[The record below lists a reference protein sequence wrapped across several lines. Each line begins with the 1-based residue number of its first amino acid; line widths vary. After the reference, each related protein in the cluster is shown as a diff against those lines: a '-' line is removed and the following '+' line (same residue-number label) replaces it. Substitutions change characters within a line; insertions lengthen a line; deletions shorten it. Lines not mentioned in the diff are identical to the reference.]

1 VNRRSL
7 NRPGPLSGRVA
18 RVFVLLLGLAAGG
31 PAHAREAE
39 FPEPEAMR
47 SAVAFWMRVY
57 LEVTTN
63 GGLLHDARHLGVVY
77 EAVRLEPDSSRHG
90 RERHVDARRRHWE
103 AVLRRLG
110 RGGEPAS
117 ERERAIAQMYELELG
132 RVPTARDWRDAAERV
147 RFQLGQ
153 RDKFRDGLIRAGA
166 YEDEMRAIFRERG
179 MPEDLAFLPHVE
191 SSFNVRAY
199 SKYGAAGVWQ
209 FMRGTGRRFM
219 TVNYVIDER
228 LDPIRSTHAA
238 ARLLAENHRIL
249 GTWPLALTAYNHGAG
264 GLARAV
270 RNLGTNDIGEIVFRH
285 QSRSFGFASR
295 NFYAQFLAARRIVRS
310 YESWFG
316 PLERDVPEVVD
327 EVELPYFAQI
337 DDVERY
343 LGVSRSVVQDLNP
356 ALRPPVFRSGKRLP
370 RGYLLRLPAGTVQG
384 DAQAWLAQI
393 PETGRHGAQHAN
405 TYHVVRRG
413 DTLST
418 IAGRYR
424 TSVGRLV
431 ALNNLPGRHRIYPG
445 QVLQLP
451 DGAPTPPPARGIV
464 STAIAAVPEPE
475 PKPSQPVAEPVAEQP
490 APTLVAALSPA
501 AEPAPAT
508 TAFEP
513 GATAAEVTPVAEP
526 LLAAVQ
532 PEPEPLATAPAPPSP
547 DAASRFRRV
556 DGTRI
561 TVDAGETLGHYA
573 EWLEVSASRLRSLNR
588 LRPGRSLQL
597 GQRLVLDFSRVT
609 PAEFL
614 ERRIEYHKGIEEDFF
629 GSFRVTGTVE
639 HRLRSGESIWVLSHR
654 VYSVPTW
661 LIQRYNPDVDLAR
674 VTPGTRLVIPV
685 TERLG

>member
-1 VNRRSL
+1 VSRRSL
-7 NRPGPLSGRVA
+7 NFPALVAGRIA
-18 RVFVLLLGLAAGG
+18 LLCVLLLASRA
-31 PAHAREAE
+31 PAQTHDAD
-39 FPEPEAMR
+39 FPEPESMR

-63 GGLLHDARHLGVVY
+63 GGLLHDSRHLGLVY
-77 EAVRLEPDSSRHG
+77 EAIRLGPGVGTRA
-90 RERHVDARRRHWE
+90 RQRHVDGRRRHWE
-103 AVLRRLG
+103 AVLRRLA
-110 RGGEPAS
+110 RGAAPAN
-117 ERERAIAQMYELELG
+117 EREQAVAQMYEVELG
-132 RVPTARDWRDAAERV
+132 RVPVARDWREAAQRV

-153 RDKFRDGLIRAGA
+153 RDKFREGLIRAGA

-179 MPEDLAFLPHVE
+179 MPEDLAYLPHVE

-264 GLARAV
+264 GLARAT
-270 RNLGTNDIGEIVFRH
+270 RRLGTKDIGEIVFRH

-316 PLERDVPEVVD
+316 PLERDLPEAVD
-327 EVELPYFAQI
+327 LVELPYFAQI
-337 DDVERY
+337 EDVERY
-343 LGVSRSVVQDLNP
+343 LSVSREVVAELNP

-370 RGYLLRLPAGTVQG
+370 RGYQLRLPAGTVQG

-393 PETGRHGAQHAN
+393 PENRRHGAQHAN
-405 TYHVVRRG
+405 SYHVVRRG
-413 DTLST
+413 DTLSR
-418 IAGRYR
+418 IASRYR

-451 DGAPTPPPARGIV
+451 DDGAPTPPPSRGIV
-464 STAIAAVPEPE
+464 SSAIAAVPPPE
-475 PKPSQPVAEPVAEQP
+475 PKPIEPIARAPATPAEVVPHRDDSPAKNTPEPVAE
-490 APTLVAALSPA
+490 AS
-501 AEPAPAT
+501 
-508 TAFEP
+508 
-513 GATAAEVTPVAEP
+513 TPVAEP
-526 LLAAVQ
+526 AA
-532 PEPEPLATAPAPPSP
+532 EPVAAEPVALATAPAPPSP
-547 DAASRFRRV
+547 DEASRFRRV

-588 LRPGRSLQL
+588 MRAGRSLQL

-629 GSFRVTGTVE
+629 GTYRVTGTVE
-639 HRLRSGESIWVLSHR
+639 HRLRRGESIWVLSHR

-674 VTPGTRLVIPV
+674 VIPGAKLVIPV
-685 TERLG
+685 TEKVSG